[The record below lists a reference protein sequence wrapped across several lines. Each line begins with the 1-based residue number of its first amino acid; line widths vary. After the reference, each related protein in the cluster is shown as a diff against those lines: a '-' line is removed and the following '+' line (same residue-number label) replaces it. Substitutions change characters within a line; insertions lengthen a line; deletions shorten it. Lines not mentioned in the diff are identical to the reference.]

1 MKYREE
7 IKTKD
12 GKIIT
17 PRQLDVLYYREIS
30 ETQIKTMTYKE
41 CSDIIGDVL
50 REWEEMNGKENHY
63 INHDE
68 FDVD

>member
-12 GKIIT
+12 GKEIT
-17 PRQLDVLYYREIS
+17 PRQLNILYYREIS
-30 ETQIKTMTYKE
+30 ESKIKTMTYKE
-41 CSDIIGDVL
+41 CSDIIGTVL
-50 REWEEMNGKENHY
+50 EEWKEMNEKENHY
-63 INHDE
+63 IDYDE